1 MNTSKRLLLL
11 MSFVLSF
18 IGVKADEVTFSVP
31 DFSIEP
37 GKTQEISLVMTS
49 TPTMKKFNF
58 NGEIILDEG
67 LTFVSESVYDE
78 DAEEYVDLYVLRGDR
93 LKNGHVVDFN
103 LKSSTDLSFI
113 VNGGTKFYAY
123 NEGTAVIKFKVK
135 AADTLTPGTYNVK
148 LSGMSAAGEEAV
160 ELVTSTEYTAKATV
174 TKDCNI
180 TISVNN
186 AAFGTATLNPA
197 AGTHKSGTSF
207 TATATPA
214 TGYKFVKWSDG
225 STTNP
230 YTFTLENDLDL
241 KAEFEIQKF
250 TIAFYE
256 EDGTTKIEEKVYD
269 YNSAITAPSAA
280 TKEGYTFAG
289 WTPALPEKAT
299 ADGTYKATYTIN
311 KYKVKFVKDDGTTV
325 VSESE
330 LEYGATI
337 TAPAN
342 PTKEGHTFKAWSPA
356 VDATVPAKDVTYK
369 ATYTVNKYKVAFVAE
384 GTTVKE
390 ETLDFG
396 TAITAPEAPAKEG
409 YTFKSWGDVLATVPA
424 QDVTYTAQYEI
435 NKYKVIYKVD
445 GAEYQSVDVEF
456 NAAITAIAAPTREG
470 YTFSGW
476 SAIPATM
483 PAENVTVTGSFT
495 VNQYKVTFVA
505 EGTTVKEETLTFVA
519 EGTTV
524 KEETLDFGTTI
535 TAPEAPAKEGYTFK
549 SWGDVPITTVPAQDV
564 TYTAQYEINK
574 YKVIYKV
581 DGAEHQSVDVEFNAA
596 ITAIAEPTK
605 EGYTFSGW
613 SAIPATM
620 PAENVTVTGSLTF
633 VAGEETVKEETLDF
647 GTTITAPEAPAKEG
661 FVFAEW
667 ENLLETVPAND
678 VVFEA
683 IYEEI
688 AVIEPVETETEVDF
702 AEDLMDEDGDPLP
715 LGNTVING
723 TYYNFDS
730 ANGDGYDA
738 IAKCLVLNTA
748 TTTEQMAQAAEAELG
763 TSKLADNFAG
773 IILSVKGE
781 GCIGIDVQ
789 TLGTKQL
796 MVKVGNG
803 EPQAFTLSERGLA
816 EFRYDTAEDTPVYI
830 YAVGAGTDAVKIYS
844 FNIVPGPAIPS
855 AIKAIQEAIEQ
866 GNCYTLDG
874 RKLNDVPTQKGIYII
889 NGKKVM
895 IK

>member
-1 MNTSKRLLLL
+1 
-11 MSFVLSF
+11 
-18 IGVKADEVTFSVP
+18 
-31 DFSIEP
+31 
-37 GKTQEISLVMTS
+37 
-49 TPTMKKFNF
+49 
-58 NGEIILDEG
+58 
-67 LTFVSESVYDE
+67 
-78 DAEEYVDLYVLRGDR
+78 
-93 LKNGHVVDFN
+93 
-103 LKSSTDLSFI
+103 
-113 VNGGTKFYAY
+113 
-123 NEGTAVIKFKVK
+123 
-135 AADTLTPGTYNVK
+135 
-148 LSGMSAAGEEAV
+148 
-160 ELVTSTEYTAKATV
+160 
-174 TKDCNI
+174 
-180 TISVNN
+180 
-186 AAFGTATLNPA
+186 
-197 AGTHKSGTSF
+197 
-207 TATATPA
+207 
-214 TGYKFVKWSDG
+214 
-225 STTNP
+225 
-230 YTFTLENDLDL
+230 
-241 KAEFEIQKF
+241 
-250 TIAFYE
+250 
-256 EDGTTKIEEKVYD
+256 
-269 YNSAITAPSAA
+269 
-280 TKEGYTFAG
+280 
-289 WTPALPEKAT
+289 
-299 ADGTYKATYTIN
+299 
-311 KYKVKFVKDDGTTV
+311 
-325 VSESE
+325 
-330 LEYGATI
+330 
-337 TAPAN
+337 
-342 PTKEGHTFKAWSPA
+342 
-356 VDATVPAKDVTYK
+356 
-369 ATYTVNKYKVAFVAE
+369 
-384 GTTVKE
+384 
-390 ETLDFG
+390 
-396 TAITAPEAPAKEG
+396 
-409 YTFKSWGDVLATVPA
+409 
-424 QDVTYTAQYEI
+424 
-435 NKYKVIYKVD
+435 
-445 GAEYQSVDVEF
+445 
-456 NAAITAIAAPTREG
+456 
-470 YTFSGW
+470 
-476 SAIPATM
+476 M
-483 PAENVTVTGSFT
+483 PAENVTVTGSFI
-495 VNQYKVTFVA
+495 VNQYKV
-505 EGTTVKEETLTFVA
+505 
-519 EGTTV
+519 
-524 KEETLDFGTTI
+524 
-535 TAPEAPAKEGYTFK
+535 
-549 SWGDVPITTVPAQDV
+549 
-564 TYTAQYEINK
+564 
-574 YKVIYKV
+574 
-581 DGAEHQSVDVEFNAA
+581 
-596 ITAIAEPTK
+596 
-605 EGYTFSGW
+605 
-613 SAIPATM
+613 
-620 PAENVTVTGSLTF
+620 TF

>member
-505 EGTTVKEETLTFVA
+505 EGTTVKEETL
-519 EGTTV
+519 
-524 KEETLDFGTTI
+524 DFGTTI

-549 SWGDVPITTVPAQDV
+549 SWGDVPITTVPAQNV

-574 YKVIYKV
+574 YKIIYKV

-620 PAENVTVTGSLTF
+620 PAENVTVTGSFIVNQYKVTF

>member
-330 LEYGATI
+330 LEYGAAI

-435 NKYKVIYKVD
+435 NKYKIIYKVD

-483 PAENVTVTGSFT
+483 PAADVTVTGSFI
-495 VNQYKVTFVA
+495 VNQYKV
-505 EGTTVKEETLTFVA
+505 
-519 EGTTV
+519 
-524 KEETLDFGTTI
+524 
-535 TAPEAPAKEGYTFK
+535 
-549 SWGDVPITTVPAQDV
+549 
-564 TYTAQYEINK
+564 
-574 YKVIYKV
+574 
-581 DGAEHQSVDVEFNAA
+581 
-596 ITAIAEPTK
+596 
-605 EGYTFSGW
+605 
-613 SAIPATM
+613 
-620 PAENVTVTGSLTF
+620 TF

-688 AVIEPVETETEVDF
+688 AVIEPVETETKVDF

-748 TTTEQMAQAAEAELG
+748 TTPEQMAQAAEAELG

-781 GCIGIDVQ
+781 GGIGIDVQ

-830 YAVGAGTDAVKIYS
+830 YAVGAGTDAVNIYS

>member
-1 MNTSKRLLLL
+1 MKASTTRFYSEDF
-11 MSFVLSF
+11 FV
-18 IGVKADEVTFSVP
+18 
-31 DFSIEP
+31 EP
-37 GKTQEISLVMTS
+37 GKEFEFKILFEGDVYVTQAQFSLEIPEGFEFVNKGTDKRPIYGGHTNDSQ
-49 TPTMKKFNF
+49 
-58 NGEIILDEG
+58 G
-67 LTFVSESVYDE
+67 LTWASNISGKVLTATLQDPEQIGTEDVSGVLAVVY
-78 DAEEYVDLYVLRGDR
+78 
-93 LKNGHVVDFN
+93 LKA
-103 LKSSTDLSFI
+103 SSDI
-113 VNGGTKFYAY
+113 
-123 NEGTAVIKFKVK
+123 
-135 AADTLTPGTYNVK
+135 
-148 LSGMSAAGEEAV
+148 AAGKHTFKLTNMVASDENAARYATDNQN
-160 ELVTSTEYTAKATV
+160 VTATV

-299 ADGTYKATYTIN
+299 VDGTYKATYTIN

-330 LEYGATI
+330 LEYGAAI

-483 PAENVTVTGSFT
+483 PAENVTVTGSFI

-505 EGTTVKEETLTFVA
+505 GK
-519 EGTTV
+519 
-524 KEETLDFGTTI
+524 
-535 TAPEAPAKEGYTFK
+535 
-549 SWGDVPITTVPAQDV
+549 
-564 TYTAQYEINK
+564 
-574 YKVIYKV
+574 
-581 DGAEHQSVDVEFNAA
+581 
-596 ITAIAEPTK
+596 
-605 EGYTFSGW
+605 
-613 SAIPATM
+613 
-620 PAENVTVTGSLTF
+620 
-633 VAGEETVKEETLDF
+633 ETVKEETLDF
-647 GTTITAPEAPAKEG
+647 GTTITAPEAPA
-661 FVFAEW
+661 
-667 ENLLETVPAND
+667 
-678 VVFEA
+678 
-683 IYEEI
+683 
-688 AVIEPVETETEVDF
+688 
-702 AEDLMDEDGDPLP
+702 
-715 LGNTVING
+715 
-723 TYYNFDS
+723 
-730 ANGDGYDA
+730 
-738 IAKCLVLNTA
+738 
-748 TTTEQMAQAAEAELG
+748 
-763 TSKLADNFAG
+763 TSG
-773 IILSVKGE
+773 
-781 GCIGIDVQ
+781 
-789 TLGTKQL
+789 
-796 MVKVGNG
+796 
-803 EPQAFTLSERGLA
+803 
-816 EFRYDTAEDTPVYI
+816 
-830 YAVGAGTDAVKIYS
+830 
-844 FNIVPGPAIPS
+844 
-855 AIKAIQEAIEQ
+855 
-866 GNCYTLDG
+866 
-874 RKLNDVPTQKGIYII
+874 
-889 NGKKVM
+889 
-895 IK
+895 

>member
-225 STTNP
+225 STMNP

-311 KYKVKFVKDDGTTV
+311 KYKVKFVKDDETTV

-330 LEYGATI
+330 LEYGAAI

-456 NAAITAIAAPTREG
+456 NAAITAITAPTREG

-476 SAIPATM
+476 SAFPATM

-495 VNQYKVTFVA
+495 VNQYKV
-505 EGTTVKEETLTFVA
+505 TFVA

-581 DGAEHQSVDVEFNAA
+581 DGAEYQSVDVEFNAA
-596 ITAIAEPTK
+596 ITAITAPTR

-613 SAIPATM
+613 SAFPATM
-620 PAENVTVTGSLTF
+620 PAENVTVTGSFTVNQYKVTF

-688 AVIEPVETETEVDF
+688 AVIEPVETETKVDF

-748 TTTEQMAQAAEAELG
+748 TTPEQMAQAAEAELG

-781 GCIGIDVQ
+781 GGIGIDVQ

>member
-505 EGTTVKEETLTFVA
+505 EGTTVKEETL
-519 EGTTV
+519 
-524 KEETLDFGTTI
+524 DFGTTI

-549 SWGDVPITTVPAQDV
+549 SWGDVPITTVPAQNV

-620 PAENVTVTGSLTF
+620 PAENVTVTGSFIVNQYKVTF

>member
-1 MNTSKRLLLL
+1 MNPSKRLLLL

-330 LEYGATI
+330 LEYGAAI

-390 ETLDFG
+390 ETLEELS
-396 TAITAPEAPAKEG
+396 TKALMLNLMQPSLQLQPQQE
-409 YTFKSWGDVLATVPA
+409 
-424 QDVTYTAQYEI
+424 
-435 NKYKVIYKVD
+435 
-445 GAEYQSVDVEF
+445 
-456 NAAITAIAAPTREG
+456 
-470 YTFSGW
+470 
-476 SAIPATM
+476 
-483 PAENVTVTGSFT
+483 
-495 VNQYKVTFVA
+495 KVTH
-505 EGTTVKEETLTFVA
+505 
-519 EGTTV
+519 
-524 KEETLDFGTTI
+524 
-535 TAPEAPAKEGYTFK
+535 
-549 SWGDVPITTVPAQDV
+549 S
-564 TYTAQYEINK
+564 
-574 YKVIYKV
+574 
-581 DGAEHQSVDVEFNAA
+581 
-596 ITAIAEPTK
+596 
-605 EGYTFSGW
+605 
-613 SAIPATM
+613 
-620 PAENVTVTGSLTF
+620 
-633 VAGEETVKEETLDF
+633 
-647 GTTITAPEAPAKEG
+647 
-661 FVFAEW
+661 
-667 ENLLETVPAND
+667 
-678 VVFEA
+678 
-683 IYEEI
+683 
-688 AVIEPVETETEVDF
+688 
-702 AEDLMDEDGDPLP
+702 
-715 LGNTVING
+715 
-723 TYYNFDS
+723 
-730 ANGDGYDA
+730 
-738 IAKCLVLNTA
+738 
-748 TTTEQMAQAAEAELG
+748 
-763 TSKLADNFAG
+763 
-773 IILSVKGE
+773 
-781 GCIGIDVQ
+781 
-789 TLGTKQL
+789 
-796 MVKVGNG
+796 
-803 EPQAFTLSERGLA
+803 
-816 EFRYDTAEDTPVYI
+816 
-830 YAVGAGTDAVKIYS
+830 
-844 FNIVPGPAIPS
+844 
-855 AIKAIQEAIEQ
+855 
-866 GNCYTLDG
+866 LDG
-874 RKLNDVPTQKGIYII
+874 VQFLLPCRQKT
-889 NGKKVM
+889 
-895 IK
+895 

>member
-1 MNTSKRLLLL
+1 MNPSKRLLLL

-299 ADGTYKATYTIN
+299 ADGTYKATYAIN

-330 LEYGATI
+330 LEYGAAI

-435 NKYKVIYKVD
+435 NKYKIIYKVD

-495 VNQYKVTFVA
+495 VNQYKV
-505 EGTTVKEETLTFVA
+505 TFVA

-620 PAENVTVTGSLTF
+620 PAADVTVTGSFIVNQYKVTF

-688 AVIEPVETETEVDF
+688 AVIEPVETETKVDF

-748 TTTEQMAQAAEAELG
+748 TTPEQMAQAAEAELG

-781 GCIGIDVQ
+781 GGIGIDVQ